1 MLNAFHVPVL
11 AKESTKVLMTA
22 SKGLYLDTTAG
33 FGGHMQLILES
44 LGNRGH
50 LIAADRD
57 QDSIAYLKSEFS
69 DPRLTIIKTNFKG
82 LRQEIDQLDH
92 SFAFDGI
99 IADLGVSSHQ
109 LDSKDRGFSFKKDA
123 DLDMRMDQSTG
134 ISAKNWINTAAEDE
148 ISDVIWKYGEESYSR
163 KIAKAIIDYKKKK
176 RIERTLELV
185 EIIKSVK
192 KPSKKKFINPATK
205 TFQAIRIYINNEIE
219 ELKNGLISA
228 INILRRK
235 GRLIVISFH
244 SLEDRIVKNFFNKY
258 SGKIYNKSRYLPQPE
273 PNNTIRTNL
282 KIITKKVI
290 KPMKEEIELNYYS
303 RSAKL
308 RVVEKIGF

>member
-1 MLNAFHVPVL
+1 MFNAFHVPVL

-44 LGNRGH
+44 LDNRGH

-69 DPRLTIIKTNFKG
+69 DPQLTIIKSNFKG
-82 LRQEIDQLDH
+82 LRQEIDQLDQ

-123 DLDMRMDQSTG
+123 ELDMRMDQSSG
-134 ISAKNWINTAAEDE
+134 ISAKDWINTAAEDE

-163 KIAKAIIDYKKKK
+163 KIAKAIIEQ
-176 RIERTLELV
+176 RSIRPISTTLEFADL
-185 EIIKSVK
+185 IYQLK
-192 KPSKKKFINPATK
+192 KYSKKKEKKHPATK
-205 TFQAIRIYINNEIE
+205 SFQAIRIHINDELE
-219 ELKNGLISA
+219 ELRSLLDFSLEYLKPG
-228 INILRRK
+228 
-235 GRLIVISFH
+235 GRIVIISFH
-244 SLEDRIVKNFFNKY
+244 SLEDRIVKRFFRDN
-258 SGKIYNKSRYLPQPE
+258 SRIDPNLSKLP
-273 PNNTIRTNL
+273 NL
-282 KIITKKVI
+282 EDTSRLKVILKKV
-290 KPMKEEIELNYYS
+290 KPSDEEIKVNPRA
-303 RSAKL
+303 RSAIL
-308 RVVEKIGF
+308 RAAEKIK

>member
-57 QDSIAYLKSEFS
+57 QDSIAYLKSQFS
-69 DPRLTIIKTNFKG
+69 DPQLTIIKSNFKG

-123 DLDMRMDQSTG
+123 KLDMRMDQSTG
-134 ISAKNWINTAAEDE
+134 ISAKDWINTAAEDE

-163 KIAKAIIDYKKKK
+163 KIAKAIIEQ
-176 RIERTLELV
+176 RSIRPIGSTLEFADL
-185 EIIKSVK
+185 IYQLK
-192 KPSKKKFINPATK
+192 KYSKKKEKKHPATK
-205 TFQAIRIYINNEIE
+205 TFQAIRIHINDELE
-219 ELKNGLISA
+219 ELRSLLDFSLECLKPG
-228 INILRRK
+228 
-235 GRLIVISFH
+235 GRIVIISFH
-244 SLEDRIVKNFFNKY
+244 SLEDRIVKRFFRDN
-258 SGKIYNKSRYLPQPE
+258 SRIDPNLSKLP
-273 PNNTIRTNL
+273 NL
-282 KIITKKVI
+282 EDTSRLKVILKKV
-290 KPMKEEIELNYYS
+290 KPTDEEIKVNPRA
-303 RSAKL
+303 RSAIL
-308 RVVEKIGF
+308 RAAEKIK

>member
-123 DLDMRMDQSTG
+123 ELDMRMDQSSG
-134 ISAKNWINTAAEDE
+134 ISAKDWINTAAEDE

-163 KIAKAIIDYKKKK
+163 KIAKAIIEQ
-176 RIERTLELV
+176 RSIRPISSTLEFADL
-185 EIIKSVK
+185 IYQLK
-192 KPSKKKFINPATK
+192 KYSKKKEKKHPATK
-205 TFQAIRIYINNEIE
+205 TFQAIRIHINDELE
-219 ELKNGLISA
+219 ELRSLLDFSLECLKPG
-228 INILRRK
+228 
-235 GRLIVISFH
+235 GRIVIISFH
-244 SLEDRIVKNFFNKY
+244 SLEDRIVKRFFRDN
-258 SGKIYNKSRYLPQPE
+258 SRIDPNLSKLP
-273 PNNTIRTNL
+273 NL
-282 KIITKKVI
+282 EDTSRLKVI
-290 KPMKEEIELNYYS
+290 LKKIKPSDEEIKVNPRA
-303 RSAKL
+303 RSAIL
-308 RVVEKIGF
+308 RAAEKIK

>member
-163 KIAKAIIDYKKKK
+163 KIAKAIIEQ
-176 RIERTLELV
+176 RSIRPISSTLEFADL
-185 EIIKSVK
+185 IYQLK
-192 KPSKKKFINPATK
+192 KYSKKKEKKHPATK
-205 TFQAIRIYINNEIE
+205 TFQAIRIHINDELE
-219 ELKNGLISA
+219 ELRSLLDFSLEYLKPG
-228 INILRRK
+228 
-235 GRLIVISFH
+235 GRIVIISFH
-244 SLEDRIVKNFFNKY
+244 SLEDRIVKRFFRDN
-258 SGKIYNKSRYLPQPE
+258 SRIDPNLSKLP
-273 PNNTIRTNL
+273 NL
-282 KIITKKVI
+282 EDTSRLKVILKKV
-290 KPMKEEIELNYYS
+290 KPSDEEIKVNPRA
-303 RSAKL
+303 RSAIL
-308 RVVEKIGF
+308 RAAEKIK

>member
-44 LGNRGH
+44 LDNRGH

-123 DLDMRMDQSTG
+123 ELDMRMDQSTG
-134 ISAKNWINTAAEDE
+134 ISAKDWINTAAEDE

-163 KIAKAIIDYKKKK
+163 KIAKAIIEQ
-176 RIERTLELV
+176 RSIRSISSTLEFADL
-185 EIIKSVK
+185 IYQLK
-192 KPSKKKFINPATK
+192 KYSKKKEKKHPATK
-205 TFQAIRIYINNEIE
+205 TFQAIRIHINDELE
-219 ELKNGLISA
+219 ELRSLLDFSLECLKPG
-228 INILRRK
+228 
-235 GRLIVISFH
+235 GRIVIISFH
-244 SLEDRIVKNFFNKY
+244 SLEDRIVKRFFRDN
-258 SGKIYNKSRYLPQPE
+258 SRIDPNLSKLP
-273 PNNTIRTNL
+273 NL
-282 KIITKKVI
+282 EDTSRLKVI
-290 KPMKEEIELNYYS
+290 LKKIKPSDEEIKVNPRA
-303 RSAKL
+303 RSAIL
-308 RVVEKIGF
+308 RAAEKIK

>member
-123 DLDMRMDQSTG
+123 ELDMRMDQSTG
-134 ISAKNWINTAAEDE
+134 ISAKDWINTAAEDE

-163 KIAKAIIDYKKKK
+163 KIAKAIIEQ
-176 RIERTLELV
+176 RSIRPISSTLEFADL
-185 EIIKSVK
+185 IYQLK
-192 KPSKKKFINPATK
+192 KYSKKKEKKHPATK
-205 TFQAIRIYINNEIE
+205 TFQAIRIHINDELE
-219 ELKNGLISA
+219 ELRSLLDFSLEYLKPG
-228 INILRRK
+228 
-235 GRLIVISFH
+235 GRIVIISFH
-244 SLEDRIVKNFFNKY
+244 SLEDRIVKRFFRDN
-258 SGKIYNKSRYLPQPE
+258 SRIDPNLSKLPNIE
-273 PNNTIRTNL
+273 DTSRL
-282 KIITKKVI
+282 KVI
-290 KPMKEEIELNYYS
+290 LKKIKPSDEEIKVNPRA
-303 RSAKL
+303 RSAIL
-308 RVVEKIGF
+308 RAAEKIK

>member
-57 QDSIAYLKSEFS
+57 QDSIAYLKSQFS
-69 DPRLTIIKTNFKG
+69 DPQLTIIKSNFKG
-82 LRQEIDQLDH
+82 LRQEIDQLDQ

-163 KIAKAIIDYKKKK
+163 KIAKAIIEK
-176 RIERTLELV
+176 RSIRPISSTLEFADL
-185 EIIKSVK
+185 IYQLK
-192 KPSKKKFINPATK
+192 KYSKKKEKKHPATK
-205 TFQAIRIYINNEIE
+205 TFQAIRIHINDELE
-219 ELKNGLISA
+219 ELRSLLDFSVEYLKPG
-228 INILRRK
+228 
-235 GRLIVISFH
+235 GRIVIISFH
-244 SLEDRIVKNFFNKY
+244 SLEDRIVKRFFRDN
-258 SGKIYNKSRYLPQPE
+258 SRIDPNLSKLP
-273 PNNTIRTNL
+273 NL
-282 KIITKKVI
+282 EDTSRLKVI
-290 KPMKEEIELNYYS
+290 LKKIKPSDEEIKVNPRA
-303 RSAKL
+303 RSAIL
-308 RVVEKIGF
+308 RAAEKIK

>member
-123 DLDMRMDQSTG
+123 ELDMRMDQSTG
-134 ISAKNWINTAAEDE
+134 ISAKDWINTAAEDE

-163 KIAKAIIDYKKKK
+163 KIAKAIIEQ
-176 RIERTLELV
+176 RIIRPISSTLEFADL
-185 EIIKSVK
+185 IYQLK
-192 KPSKKKFINPATK
+192 KYSKKKEKKHPATK
-205 TFQAIRIYINNEIE
+205 TFQAIRIHINDELE
-219 ELKNGLISA
+219 ELRSLLDFSLEYLKPG
-228 INILRRK
+228 
-235 GRLIVISFH
+235 GRIVIISFH
-244 SLEDRIVKNFFNKY
+244 SLEDRIVKRFFRDN
-258 SGKIYNKSRYLPQPE
+258 SRIDPNLSKLP
-273 PNNTIRTNL
+273 NL
-282 KIITKKVI
+282 EDTSRLKVILKKV
-290 KPMKEEIELNYYS
+290 KPSDEEIKVNPRA
-303 RSAKL
+303 RSAIL
-308 RVVEKIGF
+308 RAAEKIK

>member
-82 LRQEIDQLDH
+82 LRQEIDLLDH

-163 KIAKAIIDYKKKK
+163 KIAKAIIEQ
-176 RIERTLELV
+176 RSIRPISSTLEFADL
-185 EIIKSVK
+185 IYQLK
-192 KPSKKKFINPATK
+192 KYSKKKEKKHPATK
-205 TFQAIRIYINNEIE
+205 TFQAIRIHINDELE
-219 ELKNGLISA
+219 ELRSLLDFSLEYLKPG
-228 INILRRK
+228 
-235 GRLIVISFH
+235 GRIVIISFH
-244 SLEDRIVKNFFNKY
+244 SLEDRIVKRFFRDN
-258 SGKIYNKSRYLPQPE
+258 SRIDPNLSKLP
-273 PNNTIRTNL
+273 NL
-282 KIITKKVI
+282 EDTSRLKVILKKV
-290 KPMKEEIELNYYS
+290 KPSDEEIKVNPRA
-303 RSAKL
+303 RSAIL
-308 RVVEKIGF
+308 RAAEKIK

>member
-163 KIAKAIIDYKKKK
+163 KIAKAIIEQ
-176 RIERTLELV
+176 RSIRPISSTLEFADL
-185 EIIKSVK
+185 IYQLK
-192 KPSKKKFINPATK
+192 KYSKKKEKKHPATK
-205 TFQAIRIYINNEIE
+205 TFQAIRIHINDELE
-219 ELKNGLISA
+219 ELRSLLDFSLECLKPG
-228 INILRRK
+228 
-235 GRLIVISFH
+235 GRIVIISFH
-244 SLEDRIVKNFFNKY
+244 SLEDRIVKRFFRDN
-258 SGKIYNKSRYLPQPE
+258 SRIDPNLSKLP
-273 PNNTIRTNL
+273 NL
-282 KIITKKVI
+282 EDTSRLKVILKKV
-290 KPMKEEIELNYYS
+290 KPSDEEIKVNPRA
-303 RSAKL
+303 RSAIL
-308 RVVEKIGF
+308 RAAEKIK

>member
-123 DLDMRMDQSTG
+123 ELDMRMDQSTG
-134 ISAKNWINTAAEDE
+134 ISAKDWINTAAEDE

-163 KIAKAIIDYKKKK
+163 KIAKAIIEQ
-176 RIERTLELV
+176 RSIRPISSTLEFADL
-185 EIIKSVK
+185 IYQLK
-192 KPSKKKFINPATK
+192 KYSKKKEKKHPATK
-205 TFQAIRIYINNEIE
+205 TFQAIRIHINDELE
-219 ELKNGLISA
+219 ELRSLLDFSLEYLKPG
-228 INILRRK
+228 
-235 GRLIVISFH
+235 GRIVIISFH
-244 SLEDRIVKNFFNKY
+244 SLEDRIVKRFFRDN
-258 SGKIYNKSRYLPQPE
+258 SRIDPNLSKLP
-273 PNNTIRTNL
+273 NL
-282 KIITKKVI
+282 EDTSRLKVI
-290 KPMKEEIELNYYS
+290 LKKIKPSDEEIKVNPRA
-303 RSAKL
+303 RSAIL
-308 RVVEKIGF
+308 RAAEKIK

>member
-22 SKGLYLDTTAG
+22 SKGLYLDSTAG

-163 KIAKAIIDYKKKK
+163 KIAKAIIEQ
-176 RIERTLELV
+176 RSIRPISSTLEFADL
-185 EIIKSVK
+185 IYQLK
-192 KPSKKKFINPATK
+192 KYSKKKEKKHPATK
-205 TFQAIRIYINNEIE
+205 TFQAIRIHINDELE
-219 ELKNGLISA
+219 ELRSLLDFSLEYLKPG
-228 INILRRK
+228 
-235 GRLIVISFH
+235 GRIVIISFH
-244 SLEDRIVKNFFNKY
+244 SLEDRIVKRFFRDN
-258 SGKIYNKSRYLPQPE
+258 SRIDPNLSKLP
-273 PNNTIRTNL
+273 NL
-282 KIITKKVI
+282 EDTSRLKVILKKV
-290 KPMKEEIELNYYS
+290 KPSDEEIKVNPRA
-303 RSAKL
+303 RSAIL
-308 RVVEKIGF
+308 RAAEKIK

>member
-11 AKESTKVLMTA
+11 AKESTKVLMNA

-57 QDSIAYLKSEFS
+57 QDSIAYLKSQFS

-123 DLDMRMDQSTG
+123 ELDMRMDQSTG

-163 KIAKAIIDYKKKK
+163 KIAKAIIEQ
-176 RIERTLELV
+176 RSIRPISSTLEFADL
-185 EIIKSVK
+185 IYQLK
-192 KPSKKKFINPATK
+192 KYSKKKEKKHPATK
-205 TFQAIRIYINNEIE
+205 TFQAIRIHINDELE
-219 ELKNGLISA
+219 ELRSLLDFSLECLKPG
-228 INILRRK
+228 
-235 GRLIVISFH
+235 GRIVIISFH
-244 SLEDRIVKNFFNKY
+244 SLEDRIVKRFFRDN
-258 SGKIYNKSRYLPQPE
+258 SRIDPNLSKLP
-273 PNNTIRTNL
+273 NL
-282 KIITKKVI
+282 EDTSRLKVILKKV
-290 KPMKEEIELNYYS
+290 KPSDEEIKVNPRA
-303 RSAKL
+303 RSAIL
-308 RVVEKIGF
+308 RAAEKIK

>member
-44 LGNRGH
+44 LDNRGH

-57 QDSIAYLKSEFS
+57 QDSIAYLKSQFS
-69 DPRLTIIKTNFKG
+69 DPQLTIIKSNFKG
-82 LRQEIDQLDH
+82 LRQEIDQLDQ

-123 DLDMRMDQSTG
+123 ELDMRMDQSSG
-134 ISAKNWINTAAEDE
+134 ISAKDWINTAAEDE

-163 KIAKAIIDYKKKK
+163 KIAKAIIEQ
-176 RIERTLELV
+176 RSIRPISTTLEFADL
-185 EIIKSVK
+185 IYQLK
-192 KPSKKKFINPATK
+192 KYSKKKEKKHPATK
-205 TFQAIRIYINNEIE
+205 TFQAIRIHINDELE
-219 ELKNGLISA
+219 ELRSLLDFSLEYLKPG
-228 INILRRK
+228 
-235 GRLIVISFH
+235 GRIVIISFH
-244 SLEDRIVKNFFNKY
+244 SLEDRIVKRFFRDN
-258 SGKIYNKSRYLPQPE
+258 SRIDRNLSKLPILE
-273 PNNTIRTNL
+273 DTSRL
-282 KIITKKVI
+282 KVILKKVI
-290 KPMKEEIELNYYS
+290 PSDEEIKVNPRA
-303 RSAKL
+303 RSAIL
-308 RVVEKIGF
+308 RAAEKIK

>member
-44 LGNRGH
+44 LDNRGH

-123 DLDMRMDQSTG
+123 ELDMRMDQSTG
-134 ISAKNWINTAAEDE
+134 ISAKDWINTAAEDE

-163 KIAKAIIDYKKKK
+163 KIAKAIIEQ
-176 RIERTLELV
+176 RSIRSISSTLEFADL
-185 EIIKSVK
+185 IYQLK
-192 KPSKKKFINPATK
+192 KYSKKKEKKHPATK
-205 TFQAIRIYINNEIE
+205 TFQAIRIHIND
-219 ELKNGLISA
+219 ELQE
-228 INILRRK
+228 LRSLLDFSLECLK
-235 GRLIVISFH
+235 PGRRIVIISFH
-244 SLEDRIVKNFFNKY
+244 SLEDRIVKRFFRDN
-258 SGKIYNKSRYLPQPE
+258 SRIDPNLSKLP
-273 PNNTIRTNL
+273 NL
-282 KIITKKVI
+282 EDTSRLKVILKKV
-290 KPMKEEIELNYYS
+290 KPSDEEIKVNPRA
-303 RSAKL
+303 RSAIL
-308 RVVEKIGF
+308 RAAEKIK

>member
-69 DPRLTIIKTNFKG
+69 DPQLTIIKSNFKG

-163 KIAKAIIDYKKKK
+163 KIAKAIIEQ
-176 RIERTLELV
+176 RSIRPISTTLEFADL
-185 EIIKSVK
+185 IYQLK
-192 KPSKKKFINPATK
+192 KYSKKKEKKHPATK
-205 TFQAIRIYINNEIE
+205 SFQAIRIHINDELE
-219 ELKNGLISA
+219 ELRSLLDFSLEYLKPG
-228 INILRRK
+228 
-235 GRLIVISFH
+235 GRIVIISFH
-244 SLEDRIVKNFFNKY
+244 SLEDRIVKRFFRDN
-258 SGKIYNKSRYLPQPE
+258 SRIDPNLSKLPNIE
-273 PNNTIRTNL
+273 DTSKL
-282 KIITKKVI
+282 KVI
-290 KPMKEEIELNYYS
+290 LKKIKPSDEEIKVNPRA
-303 RSAKL
+303 RSAIL
-308 RVVEKIGF
+308 RAAEKIK